1 VYAIIVFRSRTETMK
16 FSQLLRSYGVR
27 NSVINTPRQASVSCG
42 ISVKVELKYVDTAR
56 NILLRR
62 RFDSYGG
69 IYRIYEG
76 SGGVV
81 VEPF

>member
-1 VYAIIVFRSRTETMK
+1 MYAIIVFRSRTETMT

-42 ISVKVELKYVDTAR
+42 ISVKVELRYVDTAK

-62 RFDSYGG
+62 KFDSFGG
-69 IYRIYEG
+69 IYQIYETRQG
-76 SGGVV
+76 IEVRQI
-81 VEPF
+81 

>member
-1 VYAIIVFRSRTETMK
+1 MK
-16 FSQLLRSYGVR
+16 FSQLLKSYGVR
-27 NSVINTPRQASVSCG
+27 NSIINTPRQASVSCG
-42 ISVKVELKYVDTAR
+42 ISVKVELRYVDIAK

-69 IYRIYEG
+69 IYKIYESS
-76 SGGVV
+76 SGFV